1 MTSHKTWLDNEYGL
15 WVKALQE
22 STVHNFKDHPMVKR
36 MLSEVDKKLFYN
48 EDEVGVA
55 MFKNYGNL
63 YKIYA
68 IGETTEPIPLFDGRF
83 TRMIYYALEVLKRNP
98 ASIVEIGGGVGQFYA
113 ILRALGYRGE
123 YYIADL
129 PEVREF
135 QKNYLREVEKQ
146 TGLPIPFLGN
156 GTYFG
161 FPERIFCVSFYALGE
176 FDDELKKEVF
186 KIVNDCGHGYI
197 AWNAHSGA
205 SDDLSLFTRD
215 IKVTEGREENIK
227 IIQW

>member
-1 MTSHKTWLDNEYGL
+1 MTEHKTWLDNEYSL

-98 ASIVEIGGGVGQFYA
+98 ASIVEIGGGRQ
-113 ILRALGYRGE
+113 
-123 YYIADL
+123 
-129 PEVREF
+129 
-135 QKNYLREVEKQ
+135 
-146 TGLPIPFLGN
+146 
-156 GTYFG
+156 
-161 FPERIFCVSFYALGE
+161 
-176 FDDELKKEVF
+176 
-186 KIVNDCGHGYI
+186 
-197 AWNAHSGA
+197 
-205 SDDLSLFTRD
+205 
-215 IKVTEGREENIK
+215 GRK
-227 IIQW
+227 Y